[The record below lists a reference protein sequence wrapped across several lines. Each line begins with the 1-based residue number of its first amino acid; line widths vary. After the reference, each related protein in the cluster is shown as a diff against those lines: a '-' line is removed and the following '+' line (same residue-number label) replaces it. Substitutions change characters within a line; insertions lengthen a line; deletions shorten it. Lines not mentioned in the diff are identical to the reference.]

1 MSGKNFPMLCGIELI
16 LDETDTIG
24 GMCTYFLRVGVVP
37 TLTKEIHGMCIFLTS
52 EEAENWAP
60 NQLHKTSQKDYDQFK
75 ISIITTKTNEENH
88 FNFQIFSFC
97 FYVRC
102 FNAKIR

>member
-1 MSGKNFPMLCGIELI
+1 MECVS
-16 LDETDTIG
+16 
-24 GMCTYFLRVGVVP
+24 FLRQ
-37 TLTKEIHGMCIFLTS
+37 LKS

-60 NQLHKTSQKDYDQFK
+60 NQLHKTSQKDYNQFK

-88 FNFQIFSFC
+88 FNFQIFSF
-97 FYVRC
+97 YVRR

>member
-1 MSGKNFPMLCGIELI
+1 MSKHNKSGLRYFY
-16 LDETDTIG
+16 G
-24 GMCTYFLRVGVVP
+24 GMCIYFLRVGVVP

-60 NQLHKTSQKDYDQFK
+60 NQLHKTSQKDNDQFK